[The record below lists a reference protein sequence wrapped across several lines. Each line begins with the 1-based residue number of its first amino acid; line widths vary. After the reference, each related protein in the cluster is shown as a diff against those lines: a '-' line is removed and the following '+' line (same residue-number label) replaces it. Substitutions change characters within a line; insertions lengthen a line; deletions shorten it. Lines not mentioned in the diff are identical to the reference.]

1 MKLLVIDLD
10 SSQASDIRIQ
20 NTIRYCLVK
29 FKPDRDKCGIKIPVL
44 AAVRNN
50 DSITYVKFGDQF
62 CVGDIL
68 GVSKLLSDKC
78 FQVNLKSMIA

>member
-1 MKLLVIDLD
+1 MD
-10 SSQASDIRIQ
+10 SFQASDIRIQ
-20 NTIRYCLVK
+20 NTIRDCLVK

-68 GVSKLLSDKC
+68 GVSKLLIEKS
-78 FQVNLKSMIA
+78 FRVNLKSLVS